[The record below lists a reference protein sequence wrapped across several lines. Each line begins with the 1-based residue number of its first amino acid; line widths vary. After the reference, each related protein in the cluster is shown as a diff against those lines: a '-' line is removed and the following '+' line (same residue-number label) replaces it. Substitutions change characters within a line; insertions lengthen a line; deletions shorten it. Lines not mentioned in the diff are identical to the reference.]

1 MQKMKEY
8 NELTLFLSANALFFY
23 SYEQRWKG
31 GRPELAGSNMAVLFS
46 PDSSNS
52 AIVEIQA
59 GDILG
64 ERTQWLFDHLRI

>member
-1 MQKMKEY
+1 MKEY
-8 NELTLFLSANALFFY
+8 NELTLFLSANALLFY

-52 AIVEIQA
+52 AMAAIQA
-59 GDILG
+59 GDISG
-64 ERTQWLFDHLRI
+64 ERKQWFFDHLRI